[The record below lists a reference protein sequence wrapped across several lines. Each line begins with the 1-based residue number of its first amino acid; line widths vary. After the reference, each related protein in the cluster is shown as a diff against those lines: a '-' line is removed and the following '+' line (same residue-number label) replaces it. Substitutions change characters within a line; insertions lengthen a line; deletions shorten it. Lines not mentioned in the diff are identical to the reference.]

1 MIFTY
6 FLSNSFTYLQLIRF
20 SFLSYLILSSSHP
33 LYSLGFTF
41 SLFALIILKCLRAQC
56 PDSPSLFAPLL
67 PLLLVLTSI
76 PSFISFCTIYCLY
89 SFHPYNVTGFSM
101 VICLRHTEWLIYPSV
116 VGATA
121 VGIVLLDQTCILA
134 LLCSKETTHSNPP
147 LIYVHQLP
155 QIKPKNFISFISS
168 PFPAYED

>member
-1 MIFTY
+1 MPPSPVSR
-6 FLSNSFTYLQLIRF
+6 LSISIC
-20 SFLSYLILSSSHP
+20 S
-33 LYSLGFTF
+33 
-41 SLFALIILKCLRAQC
+41 
-56 PDSPSLFAPLL
+56 LL

-101 VICLRHTEWLIYPSV
+101 VVCLRHTEWLIYPSV
-116 VGATA
+116 VGAIA

-168 PFPAYED
+168 PFPAYKDWEFCYWIMSLVLWGLETMTAQTT